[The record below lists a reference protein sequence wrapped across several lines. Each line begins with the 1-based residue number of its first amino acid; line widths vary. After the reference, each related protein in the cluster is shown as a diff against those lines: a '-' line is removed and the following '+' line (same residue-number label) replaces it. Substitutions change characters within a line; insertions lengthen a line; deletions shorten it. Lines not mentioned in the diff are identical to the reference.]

1 MIKTQLVEK
10 IADSAELSKASA
22 GRALDAMIEVISES
36 LQKEESVTLSGVGTF
51 LGRDRAARVGR
62 NPQTGEDIQIA
73 AAKVPAFKAGKSL
86 KDSVNS

>member
-1 MIKTQLVEK
+1 MNKTQLVEK
-10 IADSAELSKASA
+10 IAENAELSKASA
-22 GRALDAMIEVISES
+22 GRALDAMIDVISES
-36 LQKEESVTLSGVGTF
+36 LQKEESVTLIGFGSF
-51 LGRDRAARVGR
+51 LVRDRAARVGR